1 MAWTKQSGCTKLL
14 LLDLAGRQE
23 KLQPVGV
30 RELLLQR
37 LNVFFA
43 DVLIETSERESA
55 NSTKENDEM
64 KSANLWQ
71 ALNALFVFHFLLG
84 SQPVALHHGSGSLV
98 RRRHF
103 AEIKNGIGGAL

>member
-1 MAWTKQSGCTKLL
+1 MNKSSPLYSLAKSVSDIAAIVNSLWKDFFAWRAMPEQYLISACEQITQTGSKTLMAWTKQSGCTERL

-43 DVLIETSERESA
+43 DVLIET
-55 NSTKENDEM
+55 
-64 KSANLWQ
+64 
-71 ALNALFVFHFLLG
+71 
-84 SQPVALHHGSGSLV
+84 
-98 RRRHF
+98 
-103 AEIKNGIGGAL
+103 